1 MAEANSGSRPVAL
14 ITGASY
20 GIGGASAEALAAQGY
35 DLVVTDLDAASPAE
49 TVRRVEGAGGK
60 ALALELDVC
69 DAASIERCL
78 DEAFAVFGGI
88 DVLVNNA
95 GRPSPR
101 TPIVEV
107 SREVWDGIMAVNL
120 TGAFF
125 MSQAFAKRL
134 LADGKPG
141 LIISL
146 ASTFGII
153 GLAGASIYGISKA
166 AVSHMT
172 KMMAIEWAQ
181 NGIRANA
188 VAPGST
194 LTETRMQNQMDPKIG
209 PAMRA
214 RVPLDRFAEP
224 EEVAAAIAYLAS
236 PSATYITGHTLVIDG
251 GLTVA

>member
-1 MAEANSGSRPVAL
+1 MAETGSSARPVAL

-20 GIGGASAEALAAQGY
+20 GIGGASAVALATGGY
-35 DLVVTDLDAASPAE
+35 DLVVTDLDAAGPAT
-49 TVRRVEGAGGK
+49 TVARVEAAGGR
-60 ALALELDVC
+60 AAALELDVT
-69 DAASIERCL
+69 DQASIERCL
-78 DEAFAVFGGI
+78 DETFSAFGRI
-88 DVLVNNA
+88 DLLVNNA

-101 TPIVEV
+101 APIVDV
-107 SREVWDGIMAVNL
+107 TREVWDAIMAVNL

-125 MSQAFAKRL
+125 MSQGFARRL
-134 LADGKPG
+134 VAEDRPG

-153 GLAGASIYGISKA
+153 GLAGASVYGISKA

-172 KMMAIEWAQ
+172 RMMAIEWAP
-181 NGIRANA
+181 NAIRANA

-194 LTETRMQNQMDPKIG
+194 ATETRIGNQQDPKIG

-214 RVPLDRFAEP
+214 RVPLGRFAEP

-236 PSATYITGHTLVIDG
+236 PAASYITGHTLVLDG

>member
-1 MAEANSGSRPVAL
+1 MAEAKSGSRPVAL

-20 GIGGASAEALAAQGY
+20 GIGGASAEALAAGGY
-35 DLVVTDLDAASPAE
+35 DLVVTDLDAASPAK
-49 TVRRVEGAGGK
+49 TVERVEAAGGK
-60 ALALELDVC
+60 ALALELDVR
-69 DAASIERCL
+69 DQDSIERCL
-78 DEAFAVFGGI
+78 DEAIAQFGGV
-88 DVLVNNA
+88 DLLVNNA

-101 TPIVEV
+101 APIVEV
-107 SREVWDGIMAVNL
+107 SREVWEGIMAVNM

-134 LADGKPG
+134 LAAKKPG

-146 ASTFGII
+146 ASTFGIV
-153 GLAGASIYGISKA
+153 GLGGASVYGISKA

-172 KMMAIEWAQ
+172 KMMAIEWAA

-194 LTETRMQNQMDPKIG
+194 VTETRMQNQNDPVIG

-236 PSATYITGHTLVIDG
+236 PGAAYITGHTRVIDG